1 MKVFILVFALL
12 MSFICLWYGIKLIR
26 LWLKVKRWEKIT
38 ATITQKSVVK
48 KTLSSASRAAY
59 KLSIDYSYLYNL
71 QKYNGNKIFLVDLLK
86 GEKGFLYKAGEKF
99 LEKIKPEEEIYVNPN
114 NPEESVMYCDGIA
127 LYIFVLFMSLMSLLI
142 GLANYYS

>member
-1 MKVFILVFALL
+1 
-12 MSFICLWYGIKLIR
+12 
-26 LWLKVKRWEKIT
+26 VKGWDKT
-38 ATITQKSVVK
+38 FATITQKSVVK

-59 KLSIDYSYLYNL
+59 KLSIDYSYQYNL

-99 LEKIKPEEEIYVNPN
+99 LEKIKIEEEIYVNPN
-114 NPEESVMYCDGIA
+114 NPEESVMYCDGII
-127 LYIFVLFMSLMSLLI
+127 LYIFVLFMSPMSLLT